1 MGGRDGR
8 GGMGEA
14 AVVEVSLGELL
25 ADQFFFFRGTEK
37 GV

>member
-1 MGGRDGR
+1 MGG
-8 GGMGEA
+8 A
-14 AVVEVSLGELL
+14 AGVEVSLGELL